1 MFPSGQPNPKFVE
14 QQRDSGVNDDDA
26 GAVHLPVGA
35 PLDQGGRSRDGC
47 RDRAGVQRARRFR
60 GRARQNDH
68 RGNAGLARVEPAVAA
83 ELRGVVVTNIFRK
96 LPPGVGPDTLAVQG
110 GVARSAFQETSE
122 GLFLT
127 SGYIY
132 DSRREAER
140 AFNGE
145 EPRFVYSRFGNPTVA
160 MFQERLRLLDRAEA
174 CFGTASGMAAVFVSL
189 ARY

>member
-1 MFPSGQPNPKFVE
+1 M
-14 QQRDSGVNDDDA
+14 
-26 GAVHLPVGA
+26 
-35 PLDQGGRSRDGC
+35 
-47 RDRAGVQRARRFR
+47 
-60 GRARQNDH
+60 
-68 RGNAGLARVEPAVAA
+68 
-83 ELRGVVVTNIFRK
+83 TNIFGE

-110 GVARSAFQETSE
+110 GVARSPFQETSE

-132 DSRREAER
+132 DSAEEAER

-160 MFQERLRLLDRAEA
+160 MFQERLRLLDGAEA

-189 ARY
+189 GALLKAGDRLVAAKSLFGSCFVV